1 MSWTAHYFDP
11 KLNRDSVTRG
21 CTSREGALRLACD
34 LMRQRCRVYFIQ
46 GPGDERWMRSQWSTG
61 ARLILRVSGR
71 RLIRTSVKVECG
83 CACFGGC

>member
-46 GPGDERWMRSQWSTG
+46 GPGDEKVDAVAVVDWCKAHPTSD
-61 ARLILRVSGR
+61 R
-71 RLIRTSVKVECG
+71 RPPLDQDQRKS
-83 CACFGGC
+83 